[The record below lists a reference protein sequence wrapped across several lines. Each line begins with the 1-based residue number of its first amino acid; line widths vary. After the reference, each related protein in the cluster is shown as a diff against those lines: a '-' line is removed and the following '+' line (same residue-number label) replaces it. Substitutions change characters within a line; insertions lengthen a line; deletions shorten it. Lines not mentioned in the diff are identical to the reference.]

1 MNLCIR
7 CGRLGLDR
15 ESYVDVRVKTSHMG
29 TVLRTTL
36 MAAALVAFFA
46 ALAVL
51 YRYASPL
58 VLALGH
64 HTRRHRGGGGGATAD
79 GGGGAKR
86 PLTDAPGADEDSD
99 DQPGATRG
107 PASDFVMDDEPLHW
121 HPATYPSRR
130 GPAADNGGGA
140 KRPRTG
146 LVGARMEDVALVK
159 GILDLITSHLDRTS
173 IENVRRTGRAYRDAA
188 RRADVPD
195 QVTITGLALD
205 LTPAAAFRRP
215 TDMNF
220 AFSPTRDTVAVLG
233 SHADEFSRDKIIL
246 FDQSTGAVTR
256 TLDDTR
262 SRTIAIG
269 FSDDGKRL
277 ASVHEGSLLTIWN
290 PETGVM
296 EKELRFASTSDCR
309 TQVTRIVQFRG
320 EVVVIVCG
328 LRDTTYVCD
337 IARQTVGQTPR
348 GLTFGLGP
356 DPESI
361 FYIHDGVHIS
371 LYSQQHPPGVVRIMN
386 INQFGD
392 IHNAAC
398 SANGYRI
405 AAITDDEDIHHG
417 QDQLVYL
424 CELYREVGKENWS
437 TKRRSYFDVSYDAQN
452 AMDAIPYTGMSKRH
466 RWTLDRVALSPDGEL
481 VVAEV
486 KSREVDKTVLLVYE
500 FETGALH
507 AQLFD
512 ATIEN
517 HYGVSVFH
525 GADGGYCIMAKH
537 PKGFIQWD
545 VPPLHRQHMAARR
558 ERLLADRS

>member
-1 MNLCIR
+1 MRFSVKLNV
-7 CGRLGLDR
+7 RLN
-15 ESYVDVRVKTSHMG
+15 VKTLRMG
-29 TVLRTTL
+29 TVLRATL
-36 MAAALVAFFA
+36 TAAALVVFLA

-51 YRYASPL
+51 YRYAAPL
-58 VLALGH
+58 MLALSH
-64 HTRRHRGGGGGATAD
+64 RTRRPRGGGDYGDAAAD

-86 PLTDAPGADEDSD
+86 PLTDSLGTDEDSD
-99 DQPGATRG
+99 DKPG
-107 PASDFVMDDEPLHW
+107 PASDFVTDDEPLRW
-121 HPATYPSRR
+121 HPATGPRRR
-130 GPAADNGGGA
+130 GSAADNGGAA

-146 LVGARMEDVALVK
+146 LPRARMENLPGARMENVASIDGV
-159 GILDLITSHLDRTS
+159 LDLITSYLDQPS
-173 IENVRRTGRAYRDAA
+173 IDNVRRAGRAYRDAA
-188 RRADVPD
+188 RRADVSD
-195 QVTITGLALD
+195 QLTVTGLALD
-205 LTPAAAFRRP
+205 LTPAATFRRP
-215 TDMNF
+215 TNMNF
-220 AFSPTRDTVAVLG
+220 AFSPSRDTVAVLG

-262 SRTIAIG
+262 SRPIAIG

-290 PETGVM
+290 PETGVR
-296 EKELRFASTSDCR
+296 EKEMRFGTCSW
-309 TQVTRIVQFRG
+309 VGLPRIVQFRG
-320 EVVVIVCG
+320 DVVVIDCG
-328 LRDTTYVCD
+328 TTFVCD
-337 IARQTVGQTPR
+337 IARQTVTEGPR
-348 GLTFGLGP
+348 LTFGLGP

-361 FYIHDGVHIS
+361 FYMHNDVHIS
-371 LYSQQHPPGVVRIMN
+371 LYSQKHPRGVVRIMN
-386 INQFGD
+386 IDQFGSFQ
-392 IHNAAC
+392 HAAC

-405 AAITDDEDIHHG
+405 AAITDDEDPYHG
-417 QDQLVYL
+417 RDQLVYL

-452 AMDAIPYTGMSKRH
+452 AMDEIPYTGMSRRH
-466 RWTLDRVALSPDGEL
+466 RWTLDRVALSPEGEL

-486 KSREVDKTVLLVYE
+486 KSKEVDKTVLLVYE

-545 VPPLHRQHMAARR
+545 VPPLHRQIMAARR